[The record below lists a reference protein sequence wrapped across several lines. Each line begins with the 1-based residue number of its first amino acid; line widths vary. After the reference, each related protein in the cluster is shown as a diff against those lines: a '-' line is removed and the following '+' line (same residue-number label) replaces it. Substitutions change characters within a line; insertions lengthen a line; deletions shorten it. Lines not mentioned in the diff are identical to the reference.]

1 MDHAEKVVDLFGANH
16 DLMHELVEDME
27 LFFSEKDVKRYPLLE
42 ALERSGRARL
52 KDIAKRFG
60 ASSSSMCVALARMEK
75 EGLVIREIDEKDRRN
90 TYYSLSPSGRAV
102 KDGIHENIR
111 KYTLRIF
118 EPLNEEELKGIG
130 EAFAAVNK
138 ILEGYLKRR
147 REEKW
152 Q

>member
-1 MDHAEKVVDLFGANH
+1 MNYAEKVVDLFGANH
-16 DLMHELVEDME
+16 ELMHELVEDME
-27 LFFSEKDVKRYPLLE
+27 LFFNEKEIKRYPLLE

-102 KDGIHENIR
+102 KDAIHENVR
-111 KYTLRIF
+111 RYTLKLF
-118 EPLNEEELKGIG
+118 EPFSEKEIKGIG
-130 EAFAAVNK
+130 KAFIAVNK
-138 ILEGYLKRR
+138 ILELHLQRR
-147 REEKW
+147 REEKG